1 MNLLMEQFLSEINQL
16 RRRIN
21 EDLDE
26 QVKIRQQQ
34 IDGQSQVLK
43 ELDKDWKEYK

>member
-1 MNLLMEQFLSEINQL
+1 MEQFLSEINQL

>member
-43 ELDKDWKEYK
+43 ELDKAWNEYK

>member
-1 MNLLMEQFLSEINQL
+1 MEQFMSELNQL
-16 RRRIN
+16 KRRIN
-21 EDLDE
+21 EDLEE

-43 ELDKDWKEYK
+43 DLEKDWKDYS

>member
-1 MNLLMEQFLSEINQL
+1 MSELNQL
-16 RRRIN
+16 KRRIN
-21 EDLDE
+21 EDLEE

-43 ELDKDWKEYK
+43 DLEKDWKDYS

>member
-16 RRRIN
+16 KRRIN